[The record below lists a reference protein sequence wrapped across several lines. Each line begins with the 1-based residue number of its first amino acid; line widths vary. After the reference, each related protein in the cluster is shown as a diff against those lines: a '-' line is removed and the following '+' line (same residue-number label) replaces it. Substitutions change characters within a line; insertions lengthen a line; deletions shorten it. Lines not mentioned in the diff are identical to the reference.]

1 MARKTDSFSGI
12 LLQISLGVFF
22 AINGIQGISQYDANA
37 SNPFRP
43 LLDAVGRSQSPID
56 LVIAIVYLVAGVL
69 LVLGLFLRLKR
80 TTHVIFGF
88 VLTGIWLVQILYR
101 HIIYNL
107 GEPSVL
113 VWLSRLSM
121 DIVILAV
128 LWLITN
134 RREQI

>member
-1 MARKTDSFSGI
+1 MARKSDSFSGI

-22 AINGIQGISQYDANA
+22 AINGIQGITRYDANA

-43 LLDAVGRSQSPID
+43 LLDAVGSTQSPIE
-56 LVIAIVYLVAGVL
+56 LVIAIVYLVSGIL

-88 VLTGIWLVQILYR
+88 ALTGIWFAQILYQ
-101 HIIYNL
+101 HIFFNL
-107 GEPSVL
+107 GEPSIL
-113 VWLSRLSM
+113 IWLSRLSL
-121 DIVILAV
+121 DLVILAV

>member
-88 VLTGIWLVQILYR
+88 VLTGIWFVQILYR

-113 VWLSRLSM
+113 VWLSRLSI